1 MKLFK
6 TPLNSIYAYEE
17 DGSQDDLI
25 PEDYVPVT
33 QEEADD
39 IIADNMP
46 AEVNKNTAEFLLFQT
61 QWVLAE
67 DVADPA
73 NPPYL
78 ANKAEFI
85 AYRSEVRRHFIN
97 PVMGRVNWPAVP
109 TAEWVD

>member
-6 TPLNSIYAYEE
+6 TPTNQIYAYEE
-17 DGSQDDLI
+17 DGSQDHLI
-25 PEDYVPVT
+25 PADFVSVT
-33 QEEADD
+33 QQEADD

-46 AEVNKNTAEFLLFQT
+46 AEANKNQAEFLLYQT

-85 AYRSEVRRHFIN
+85 AYRSEVRRIFIN
-97 PVMGRVNWPAVP
+97 PVGGRVNWPVVP
-109 TAEWVD
+109 EAEWVG

>member
-6 TPLNSIYAYEE
+6 TPTNEIYAYEE
-17 DGSQDDLI
+17 DGSQDHLI
-25 PEDYVPVT
+25 PEDYVSVT
-33 QEEADD
+33 QEKADE
-39 IIADNMP
+39 IIANNIT
-46 AEVNKNTAEFLLFQT
+46 AETNKNTAEFLLYQT

-78 ANKAEFI
+78 ANKDAFI
-85 AYRSEVRRHFIN
+85 AYRSQLRRIVIS
-97 PVMGRVNWPAVP
+97 PVAGRVNWPAAP